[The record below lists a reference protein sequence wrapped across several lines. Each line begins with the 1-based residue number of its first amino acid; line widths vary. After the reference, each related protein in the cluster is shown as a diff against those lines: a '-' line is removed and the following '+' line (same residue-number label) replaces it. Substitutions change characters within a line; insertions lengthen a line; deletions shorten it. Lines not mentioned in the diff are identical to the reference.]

1 MCGVG
6 QNEKAEF
13 TPRTSSK
20 ASRAVSGT
28 FSPLVF
34 VVNWCAIGNPT
45 FLACF
50 CIKGSTGF
58 L

>member
-13 TPRTSSK
+13 TSRTSSK

-28 FSPLVF
+28 FSPWYL
-34 VVNWCAIGNPT
+34 W
-45 FLACF
+45 
-50 CIKGSTGF
+50 
-58 L
+58 

>member
-28 FSPLVF
+28 FSPWYL
-34 VVNWCAIGNPT
+34 W
-45 FLACF
+45 
-50 CIKGSTGF
+50 
-58 L
+58 